1 MSKIILY
8 SQPDCP
14 PCEVTKKFLKEYGFL
29 YTEKNIKVDKQ
40 ARNELINKYQSYST
54 PTVVIEDHVIR
65 GFDLKELKDL
75 LNIKED

>member
-14 PCEVTKKFLKEYGFL
+14 PCEVTKEFLKEYGFL
-29 YTEKNIKVDKQ
+29 FTEKNIKVDKQ

-54 PTVVIEDHVIR
+54 PTIVIEDHVVR
-65 GFDLKELKDL
+65 GFDLKELRNL
-75 LNIKED
+75 LQIEED

>member
-1 MSKIILY
+1 LY
-8 SQPDCP
+8 TQPDCP
-14 PCEVTKKFLKEYGFL
+14 PCEVTKKFLKEYGFI